1 MHSAP
6 PSTGGAI
13 LRRTA
18 RRQRA
23 RLIGSSALFC
33 VHQFC
38 ETMVP
43 VAIGLIIGRAVA
55 TGDVT
60 AMLLSLL
67 GLAALF
73 VVLSYAYRI
82 GARIIVVAIERE
94 AHLLRVEVAG
104 RVLDPRG
111 VHVDLGPGELLT
123 VSTSDAEKTSWVLD
137 AVARFA
143 AAATALLVTA
153 VALLLIDLPLGL
165 AVVVGTPLL
174 LLLLQLSAPL
184 LTRAAT
190 DQQAEVARVSGLATD
205 LIGGV
210 RPLRGLG
217 AEDAA
222 SRRFVD
228 SSRRALAATMR
239 LARGNSVYLG
249 VSATVSALLSVAV
262 AGTAGFLALE
272 GRISVAELITVV
284 GLAQF
289 LIEPLGSLS
298 RLPGLL
304 AVIRGSADRLALVLG
319 ADPVVTSS
327 GTGTA
332 DPASI
337 SLSDIRFGP
346 LDGLDLHLDRGEMV
360 GVVPYDPAD
369 GDALAAVLSGQ
380 VSARGVAGRIAIGGV
395 DVSDLALHDVR
406 RTVLVEPHGS
416 DLFAGTVRSNI
427 ALRGTVDTGPAV
439 RASSV
444 TDIVDMHDGGL
455 DHPVTDRGASLSGG
469 QRQRV
474 ALARALA
481 AEPPVLVLHDPTTA
495 VDAVT
500 EHAIAR
506 GIAELRHGGDARTQT
521 TIVITT
527 SPALLAVTDRV
538 VTLDSGR
545 VAATGTHLS
554 LAESDPRYRRAVLR

>member
-1 MHSAP
+1 M
-6 PSTGGAI
+6 
-13 LRRTA
+13 
-18 RRQRA
+18 
-23 RLIGSSALFC
+23 IGSSALFC

-337 SLSDIRFGP
+337 SLSDIRFGS

-380 VSARGVAGRIAIGGV
+380 VSARDVAGRIAIGGV

-506 GIAELRHGGDARTQT
+506 GIAELRHDGDVRTQT